1 MIDFSD
7 DGIPFRFFDNT
18 ELEEVR
24 DNLQLRIKEIR
35 ATLSQI
41 GNCKIYLGFKLID
54 LYKSKDYAADQ
65 FLMCNS
71 LGISGKKKGLRE
83 SFAFFAYCEK
93 YFYLDKSQ
101 VSRYM
106 NVADE
111 FGDMSCGVK
120 PEWKYYSY
128 SQLVELLPLSS
139 EQRKAVKSDWTV
151 KRIREYKQNLVAT
164 SQQNDPT
171 QKPVAT
177 SQRKEDTAETSDRCS
192 FEYECVCIPFG
203 RNDLSMYTRFSGLTQ
218 KALCDK
224 YLELEKKYTELC
236 ETFNIRISEESEATL
251 CRN

>member
-120 PEWKYYSY
+120 PEWKDFGY
-128 SQLVELLPLSS
+128 SQLVELLPLTL
-139 EQRKAVKSDWTV
+139 EQRKSVKSDWTV

-177 SQRKEDTAETSDRCS
+177 SQQNPLSCS
-192 FEYECVCIPFG
+192 FERDMVIIPAG
-203 RNDLSMYTRFSGLTQ
+203 RSDLSAYSKFWGMTPKAICDMYF
-218 KALCDK
+218 
-224 YLELEKKYTELC
+224 ELEKKYNELC
-236 ETFNIRISEESEATL
+236 KRFNIRLPEDNEVRQ

>member
-83 SFAFFAYCEK
+83 SSAFFAYCEK

-120 PEWKYYSY
+120 PEWKDFGY
-128 SQLVELLPLSS
+128 SQLVELLPLTS
-139 EQRKAVKSDWTV
+139 EQRKAVKPEWTV
-151 KRIREYKQNLVAT
+151 KDIRDYKKLVAT
-164 SQQNDPT
+164 SQQDPIQNT
-171 QKPVAT
+171 VAT
-177 SQRKEDTAETSDRCS
+177 SQQNKDTAVTSDRCS
-192 FEYECVCIPFG
+192 FESECVFIPFG
-203 RNDLSMYTRFSGLTQ
+203 RDDLSAYSRFSGLTQ

-236 ETFNIRISEESEATL
+236 ETFNIRISEQSEVIP
-251 CRN
+251 CSN

>member
-24 DNLQLRIKEIR
+24 DNLQLRIKDIR

-93 YFYLDKSQ
+93 YLYLDKSQ

-111 FGDMSCGVK
+111 FGDRSDGVK

-139 EQRKAVKSDWTV
+139 EQRKAVKPEWTV
-151 KRIREYKQNLVAT
+151 KDIRDYKKLVAT
-164 SQQNDPT
+164 SQQDPIQNT
-171 QKPVAT
+171 VAT
-177 SQRKEDTAETSDRCS
+177 SQQNKDTAVTSDRCS
-192 FEYECVCIPFG
+192 FESECVFIPFG
-203 RNDLSMYTRFSGLTQ
+203 RDDLLMYTRFSGLTQ

-224 YLELEKKYTELC
+224 YLELEKKYRELC
-236 ETFNIRISEESEATL
+236 ETFNIRISEQSEAIP
-251 CRN
+251 CQN

>member
-1 MIDFSD
+1 MIDFAD
-7 DGIPFRFFDNT
+7 DGVPFRFFDNT

-24 DNLQLRIKEIR
+24 DNLQLRKKDIR

-54 LYKSKDYAADQ
+54 LYKSKDYAADP

-93 YFYLDKSQ
+93 YFFLDKSQ

-111 FGDMSCGVK
+111 FGDMANGVK
-120 PEWKYYSY
+120 PEWKDYSY

-139 EQRKAVKSDWTV
+139 EQRIAVKPEWTV
-151 KRIREYKQNLVAT
+151 KDIRDYKKLVAT
-164 SQQNDPT
+164 SQQDQIQNT
-171 QKPVAT
+171 VAT
-177 SQRKEDTAETSDRCS
+177 SQQKKDTAVTSDRCS
-192 FEYECVCIPFG
+192 FESECMYIPFD
-203 RNDLSMYTRFSGLTQ
+203 RNDLSVYTRFSGLTQ
-218 KALCDK
+218 KVLCDK

-236 ETFNIRISEESEATL
+236 KTFNIRISEESEATL

>member
-24 DNLQLRIKEIR
+24 DNLQLRIKDIR

-111 FGDMSCGVK
+111 FGDRTDGVK
-120 PEWKYYSY
+120 PKWKDYSY

-139 EQRKAVKSDWTV
+139 EQRRAVKPEWTV
-151 KRIREYKQNLVAT
+151 KDIRAYKKTVAT
-164 SQQNDPT
+164 SQQDRTENT
-171 QKPVAT
+171 VAT
-177 SQRKEDTAETSDRCS
+177 SQQKKDDTSPFALCS
-192 FEYECVCIPFG
+192 FELDRVCIPFG
-203 RNDLSMYTRFSGLTQ
+203 RNDLSAYSRFSGLTQ

-236 ETFNIRISEESEATL
+236 ETFNIRISEQSEVIP
-251 CRN
+251 CSN